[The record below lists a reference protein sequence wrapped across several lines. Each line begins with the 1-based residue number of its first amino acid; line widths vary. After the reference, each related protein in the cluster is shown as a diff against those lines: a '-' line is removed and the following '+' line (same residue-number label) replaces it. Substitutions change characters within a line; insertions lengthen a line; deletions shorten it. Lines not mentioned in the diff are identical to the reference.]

1 MPHCTTVT
9 RCARATKSTRW
20 PTSWWRRAVT
30 TRMARL
36 GSSRP
41 SFTQSSKRPL
51 LRLALSCFVE
61 EPILACKPT
70 FLGSKSTFGQFLSVI
85 SVDNGIGT
93 WHSCLSARCGRSET
107 TRRTRGCRGRI
118 QQKSCRSH
126 CTNVSNHP
134 LWIVSNFSSFFINSS
149 AIQ

>member
-1 MPHCTTVT
+1 MIWGNATLYNCDKVCPRDEIHTLTNKLVT
-9 RCARATKSTRW
+9 
-20 PTSWWRRAVT
+20 P
-30 TRMARL
+30 
-36 GSSRP
+36 SSDDKNGKTWVVEAKFHAKFKEA
-41 SFTQSSKRPL
+41 SFEVSPIL
-51 LRLALSCFVE
+51 FCE
-61 EPILACKPT
+61 EPSLACKPT

-126 CTNVSNHP
+126 CTNVSKHP
-134 LWIVSNFSSFFINSS
+134 L
-149 AIQ
+149 